1 MVWQSNI
8 SQKNHVKTIKKYFMQ
23 KLSDNWLTEKQVDFE
38 YKKYILL
45 AYFQEV
51 KHDFDF
57 VKLYPVLSDLIKQYR
72 NTLAFIEGKNRIQNL
87 FPKKVTGIDT
97 EQLHLQYE
105 QLIQD
110 DALMQE
116 IETVIHYSLP
126 KFEHYLEEGK
136 KIYDFINE
144 HLKIFPVGVIPL
156 HIKEGYLLLKD
167 ALENNVKAYQYSIQL
182 SNTPDEKYGYV
193 CTNFLDEY
201 RCTFSNTF
209 ENIKLQLIQ
218 HYKDLPNPATYA
230 IDTDISIPLTE
241 TYLPIAKRV
250 LVKYISTKI

>member
-1 MVWQSNI
+1 
-8 SQKNHVKTIKKYFMQ
+8 MQ
-23 KLSDNWLTEKQVDFE
+23 KLSDNWITEKQIDFE

-72 NTLAFIEGKNRIQNL
+72 NTLAFVEGKNRIQNL
-87 FPKKVTGIDT
+87 FPQKVIGIDS
-97 EQLHLQYE
+97 EQLNLQYE

-110 DALMQE
+110 DKLMQE
-116 IETVIHYSLP
+116 IETIINYSLP

-136 KIYDFINE
+136 KIYDFIKE

-156 HIKEGYLLLKD
+156 HIQEGYLLLKD
-167 ALENNVKAYQYSIQL
+167 ASENNVKAYQYSIKL
-182 SNTPDEKYGYV
+182 SNTPDENYGSV
-193 CTNFLDEY
+193 VTDFVEEY

-209 ENIKLQLIQ
+209 ENIKLHLIK

-230 IDTDISIPLTE
+230 IDTDISIPLQE
-241 TYLPIAKRV
+241 TYLPIAKRI
-250 LVKYISTKI
+250 LVKYISQS